1 MQVIVKN
8 ALEEDK
14 RVARYPK
21 QASTS
26 SSTESSPTTRPTKKQ
41 HSQEKSFM
49 QLIYDNSLV
58 RHKTKLENPLNNTL
72 LISTTT
78 STKKPISKESL
89 SISNSATLHGDGNTF
104 TGSTLFEEDADYK
117 EGSPPLTINE
127 LRVNND
133 PESFKRSIPK
143 AAPKKP
149 DHDSSEVI
157 PHPRGGPDS
166 HDVFKFGFEDQL
178 PNRPSFTFN
187 QPKASPHKYVREPLQ
202 SLPIRNRTSYS
213 NSEPTSGPNLA
224 YPKDKFRA
232 QNNDN
237 YQKGKYDNIVW
248 NNLKKPNKET
258 IPLYTKK
265 KRRKPDYK
273 KQTTLKKPYFKS
285 YRLPS
290 THPLRSIIPKTARVV
305 GIQSIK
311 RNKAWLQGVNRHD
324 RRPHI
329 MTVEDFLKMYPNMNN
344 IRGAIPV
351 PISDK
356 KHIRMIELLA
366 AQPKENVKS
375 YPGVETNHIGTPN
388 HPKRQIKPNSVVSTT
403 NAPYFKTIEESRSTI
418 NSKSKNTNL
427 EDMLKEL
434 EMLIA
439 ERAEKRVIHFRSLK
453 SSSPVGNE
461 LISEQE
467 NFLFPNDIHHLK
479 HLKKHRSNESRIFTT
494 AVPPIRPRGEG
505 PSLRFT
511 STSIPTT
518 ESTLSYTASDIKIP
532 TKTTDFATN
541 TTSRKKK
548 ISPKLEFGFKP
559 ITTSPAFF
567 FTTTTTTAPVRNSTF
582 LFETSNDIGDSLI
595 TKLKSPDPY
604 QTMFDSINGISQD
617 SKLNFPSRYPRL
629 IPPKSKV
636 KQKKKSN
643 NIPINTFASSDSY
656 KSKPLVRENFDTVS
670 DPFFFTTTTTA
681 KPIVFSQKDLS
692 FPTSGIS
699 STLFD
704 MRKFFFIPKKSK
716 AKSTK
721 NNFSFSSSSFAKSG
735 NRRVWRKPQQH
746 RRKYFPRISL

>member
-8 ALEEDK
+8 ALQEDK

-26 SSTESSPTTRPTKKQ
+26 SSTKSPTTTRPTRKQ
-41 HSQEKSFM
+41 HSNEKSFM
-49 QLIYDNSLV
+49 QLIYDNSLI
-58 RHKTKLENPLNNTL
+58 RHKTKPEKTL
-72 LISTTT
+72 HQTSPIISTTK
-78 STKKPISKESL
+78 STKKALSKETL
-89 SISNSATLHGDGNTF
+89 STSNSATLPVDDNYF
-104 TGSTLFEEDADYK
+104 TGSTVYEKGTDHK
-117 EGSPPLTINE
+117 ESSQPLTINE

-133 PESFKRSIPK
+133 PESFKRSIPT
-143 AAPKKP
+143 AQPKRP
-149 DHDSSEVI
+149 DHDSSEVV

-166 HDVFKFGFEDQL
+166 HDIFKFGFEDQL

-187 QPKASPHKYVREPLQ
+187 QPNSSPHKYVREPLQ
-202 SLPIRNRTSYS
+202 TLPIRNRTTYT

-224 YPKDKFRA
+224 YAKNKFRA
-232 QNNDN
+232 QNVDK
-237 YQKGKYDNIVW
+237 YQKGKYDNIFW
-248 NNLKKPNKET
+248 KNIKKPNKET
-258 IPLYTKK
+258 IPSYSKK

-273 KQTTLKKPYFKS
+273 IQTTLKKPFFKS

-329 MTVEDFLKMYPNMNN
+329 MTVEDFLKMYPNMNK

-366 AQPKENVKS
+366 AQPKEYVKS
-375 YPGVETNHIGTPN
+375 GIETNHIGTPN
-388 HPKRQIKPNSVVSTT
+388 HPKRQIISHSVVSTT
-403 NAPYFKTIEESRSTI
+403 NAPYFKTIEQSRSTI
-418 NSKSKNTNL
+418 NSKSKDTNL

-439 ERAEKRVIHFRSLK
+439 ERVEKRVIHFHSLK
-453 SSSPVGNE
+453 NSSPIENE

-467 NFLFPNDIHHLK
+467 NFLFHNDIHHLK
-479 HLKKHRSNESRIFTT
+479 HRKKHRSNESRIFTT
-494 AVPPIRPRGEG
+494 AVPSIRPRGEG

-511 STSIPTT
+511 STTIPTT
-518 ESTLSYTASDIKIP
+518 ESTLSYTAPEAKIP
-532 TKTTDFATN
+532 TKTTDKVANATN
-541 TTSRKKK
+541 SKEK

-567 FTTTTTTAPVRNSTF
+567 FTTTTTTAPVTNSAF
-582 LFETSNDIGDSLI
+582 LFETSNNIGDSFI
-595 TKLKSPDPY
+595 TKSKSPDPY
-604 QTMFDSINGISQD
+604 QTMFDTINGISQTNQ
-617 SKLNFPSRYPRL
+617 LQFPSRYPRL

-643 NIPINTFASSDSY
+643 NIPINTVFASDSY
-656 KSKPLVRENFDTVS
+656 KSNSLVRENFDTIS
-670 DPFFFTTTTTA
+670 DPFFFTTTTA
-681 KPIVFSQKDLS
+681 KPIVFSQNNIDLS

-721 NNFSFSSSSFAKSG
+721 NNLSFSSSSFAKSG
-735 NRRVWRKPQQH
+735 NRRVWRKPQHH